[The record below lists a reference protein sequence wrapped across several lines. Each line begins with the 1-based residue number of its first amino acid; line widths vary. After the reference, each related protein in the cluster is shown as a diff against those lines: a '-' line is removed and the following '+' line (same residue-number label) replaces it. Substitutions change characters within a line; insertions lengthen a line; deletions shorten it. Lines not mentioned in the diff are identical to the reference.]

1 MIQLAKILRSY
12 AVRTSSALT
21 ASYVAGE
28 DMDAKD
34 CNTLVL
40 YIDYVGNN
48 LTSADIKISYSY
60 DASTWYQE
68 SMTAAAT
75 GTTTQYENIHKF
87 SSDGSYRL
95 KIPVLDRFVK
105 IESIGNGTVTGSLLA
120 ISSYVGIA

>member
-1 MIQLAKILRSY
+1 MIQLAKIFRTLT
-12 AVRTSSALT
+12 VRASSILT
-21 ASYVAGE
+21 NAYVAGE
-28 DMDAKD
+28 EIDAKD

-40 YIDYVGNN
+40 YVNYTGGS
-48 LTSADIKISYSY
+48 LTSTDIKISYSY

-68 SMTAAAT
+68 SMTTAAT

>member
-1 MIQLAKILRSY
+1 MIQLAKIFRTL
-12 AVRTSSALT
+12 AVRASSILT
-21 ASYVAGE
+21 NAYVAGE
-28 DMDAKD
+28 EIDAKD

-40 YIDYVGNN
+40 YVNYTGGS
-48 LTSADIKISYSY
+48 LTSTDIKISYSY